1 GVTCL
6 TSGALLPSPRHAGGV
21 PDTRR
26 NYLGVSNMLPACRE
40 RERGGGGCRR
50 VSGGRRRQ
58 RRRSRRSGGAGGTG
72 LSVARG
78 RRRILEVAAV
88 PVIARILRVHG
99 VQRLTQI
106 VRCTSGGDTPVIL
119 HRLARHRLALDG

>member
-1 GVTCL
+1 
-6 TSGALLPSPRHAGGV
+6 
-21 PDTRR
+21 
-26 NYLGVSNMLPACRE
+26 RE

-119 HRLARHRLALDG
+119 HRLARHRLALDGLTLDRLALGRLLILTCLRVLLRDRA